1 METNNINFEIDKS
14 SKIHFIG
21 IGGISMSGIA
31 IMLKKSGYSITGSDI
46 TENDMVQEIKKENI
60 PVLIGHDLEYVK
72 DADIVVYT
80 AAVPAN
86 DPELNYAKENNKLIY
101 ERAEFLGILI
111 KGFEKPICVAGMHGK
126 TTTTSMISNALEFC
140 NTSPTVLVGS
150 RLRELGYKNY
160 KIGTK
165 EYLALESC
173 EYVDSFLHF
182 PGHTSIILNIEEEH
196 LDYFKN
202 LKNIKTSFS
211 KFMLLT
217 KEYGNVILNS
227 DDSNISEIL
236 ASRKLDLDKK
246 RIKVYTFSTIS
257 TDATLH
263 ADAVKLNSDGCYEF
277 DAYFRHKK
285 VAHVQLGTPGKHNV
299 YNALATICVALIYDL
314 DIVKVVESLKEFTGA
329 SRRFEF
335 KKTILNNVSI
345 YDDYAHHPT
354 EIEATLQTAKEKSKA
369 RVIAVFQ
376 PHTYSRTLT
385 LLDGFSQ
392 AFYNADDVIITDI
405 YAAREIDN
413 GKISSDMLVER
424 LQKHGI
430 NAKYIS
436 KFEDIAS
443 YLKNNA
449 KTNDIILTIGAGTIT
464 KLSDML

>member
-1 METNNINFEIDKS
+1 METNTINNINFEIDKK

-31 IMLKKSGYSITGSDI
+31 IMLHKNGYVITGSDI
-46 TENDMVQEIKKENI
+46 TENDMVQEIKRERI

-72 DADIVVYT
+72 KSDIVVYT
-80 AAVPAN
+80 AAVPAD
-86 DPELNYAKENNKLIY
+86 DPELLYAKENKKQIY
-101 ERAEFLGILI
+101 ERAEFLGLII

-140 NTSPTVLVGS
+140 GVMPTTLVGS
-150 RLRELGYKNY
+150 RLRELDYKNY
-160 KIGTK
+160 KIGAN

-217 KEYGNVILNS
+217 NDYGNVVLNS
-227 DDSNISEIL
+227 DDSNIAEIL
-236 ASRKLDLDKK
+236 ASRKLELDRK
-246 RIKVYTFSTIS
+246 RVKVYTFSTIS
-257 TDATLH
+257 TDATVYANSIVLS
-263 ADAVKLNSDGCYEF
+263 SDGCYEF
-277 DAYFRHKK
+277 DVYYRHKK
-285 VAHVQLGTPGKHNV
+285 LTHVHLGAPGKHNV

-314 DIVKVVESLKEFTGA
+314 DISRVVDSLKEFTGA

-335 KKTILNNVSI
+335 KKIILGNVSV

-354 EIEATLQTAKEKSKA
+354 EIKATLQTAKEKTKG

-392 AFYNADDVIITDI
+392 AFDNANEVIVTDI

-413 GKISSDMLVER
+413 GKISSEMLVER
-424 LQKHGI
+424 LQKHGV

-436 KFEDIAS
+436 KFEDIS
-443 YLKNNA
+443 KYLKSNA
-449 KTNDIILTIGAGTIT
+449 KPNDIILTIGARNNN
-464 KLSDML
+464 

>member
-1 METNNINFEIDKS
+1 
-14 SKIHFIG
+14 
-21 IGGISMSGIA
+21 
-31 IMLKKSGYSITGSDI
+31 
-46 TENDMVQEIKKENI
+46 MVQEIKSENI
-60 PVLIGHDLEYVK
+60 PVLIGHDLDFVK
-72 DADIVVYT
+72 NADIVVYT
-80 AAVPAN
+80 AAVPKE
-86 DPELNYAKENNKLIY
+86 DPELVYAKSNNKKIY
-101 ERAEFLGILI
+101 ERAEFLGLII

-140 NTSPTVLVGS
+140 NVNPTVLVGS
-150 RLRELGYKNY
+150 RLRELGNKNY
-160 KIGTK
+160 KIGTN

-182 PGHTSIILNIEEEH
+182 PGHTSIVLNIEEEH

-202 LKNIKTSFS
+202 LKNIKNSFA

-217 KEYGNVILNS
+217 NEYGNVVLNS
-227 DDSNISEIL
+227 DDSNIAEIL
-236 ASRKLDLDKK
+236 SFKKIELDRK

-257 TDATLH
+257 TDATVYAYGVRL
-263 ADAVKLNSDGCYEF
+263 ASDGCYEF
-277 DAYFRHKK
+277 DAYYRHKK
-285 VAHVQLGTPGKHNV
+285 LVHVHLGAPGKHNI

-314 DIVKVVESLKEFTGA
+314 DISKVVDSLKEFTGA

-335 KKTILNNVSI
+335 KKTILNNVSV

-354 EIEATLQTAKEKSKA
+354 EIKATLQTAKEKTKS

-376 PHTYSRTLT
+376 PHTYSRTIT

-392 AFYNADDVIITDI
+392 AFNNADDVIVTDI

-413 GKISSDMLVER
+413 GKVSSQMLVER

-436 KFEDIAS
+436 KFEDIAD
-443 YLKNNA
+443 YLKTSA
-449 KTNDIILTIGAGTIT
+449 KPNDIILTIGAGTIT